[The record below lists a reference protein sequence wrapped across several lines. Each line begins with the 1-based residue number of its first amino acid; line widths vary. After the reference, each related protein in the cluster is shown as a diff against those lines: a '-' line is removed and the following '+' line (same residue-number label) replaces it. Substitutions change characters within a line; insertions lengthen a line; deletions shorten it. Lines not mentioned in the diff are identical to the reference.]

1 MAYTGSS
8 VAGGEG
14 NTTFNATSKLD
25 FLGKELEIFT
35 VDFVDDMS
43 GQTAKGADQNT
54 GENCVRIYG
63 NIVGAGPLFD
73 TNASKTYIV
82 EGTDM
87 FVGAPASSGGSFTF
101 TESGADGSSVGT
113 LLAALKALGTV
124 DSIDLNDSGTTA
136 KIENLE
142 L

>member
-1 MAYTGSS
+1 MPAS
-8 VAGGEG
+8 EN
-14 NTTFNATSKLD
+14 NTTFVAADNSSL
-25 FLGKELEIFT
+25 LGKELEFITIDAGEELANHQAKNETQNAIENT
-35 VDFVDDMS
+35 VRQF
-43 GQTAKGADQNT
+43 
-54 GENCVRIYG
+54 G

-73 TNASKTYIV
+73 TNASRTYIV

-87 FVGAPASSGGSFTF
+87 FVGSPATTGTGAFTF

-113 LLAALKALGTV
+113 LVTALKALGTI
-124 DSIDLNDSGTTA
+124 DGIDLNDSGTTA

>member
-1 MAYTGSS
+1 MPAS
-8 VAGGEG
+8 EN
-14 NTTFNATSKLD
+14 NTTFVAADNSSL
-25 FLGKELEIFT
+25 LGKELEFITIDAGEELANHQAKNETQNAIENT
-35 VDFVDDMS
+35 VRV
-43 GQTAKGADQNT
+43 
-54 GENCVRIYG
+54 YG

-73 TNASKTYIV
+73 SDASRTYIV

-87 FVGAPASSGGSFTF
+87 FVGSPASAGGSFTL

-113 LLAALKALGTV
+113 LLAAIKALGTV
-124 DSIDLNDSGTTA
+124 DGIDLNDGGTTA

>member
-1 MAYTGSS
+1 MAT
-8 VAGGEG
+8 EN
-14 NTTFNATSKLD
+14 NTTFVAADNSSL
-25 FLGKELEIFT
+25 LGKELEFITIDAGEELANHQAKNETQNAIENT
-35 VDFVDDMS
+35 VRV
-43 GQTAKGADQNT
+43 
-54 GENCVRIYG
+54 YG

-73 TNASKTYIV
+73 TNASRTYIV

-87 FVGAPASSGGSFTF
+87 FVGAPASSGGTFTF

-113 LLAALKALGTV
+113 LLAAIKALGTV
-124 DSIDLNDSGTTA
+124 DGIDLNDGGTTA

>member
-1 MAYTGSS
+1 MAT
-8 VAGGEG
+8 EN
-14 NTTFNATSKLD
+14 NTTFVAADNSSL
-25 FLGKELEIFT
+25 LGKELEFITIDAGEELANHQAKNETQNAIENT
-35 VDFVDDMS
+35 VRV
-43 GQTAKGADQNT
+43 
-54 GENCVRIYG
+54 YG
-63 NIVGAGPLFD
+63 NIVGSGPLFD
-73 TNASKTYIV
+73 TNASRTYIV

-87 FVGAPASSGGSFTF
+87 FVGAPASAGGAFTF

>member
-1 MAYTGSS
+1 MAIT
-8 VAGGEG
+8 EN
-14 NTTFNATSKLD
+14 NTTFVAANEE
-25 FLGKELEIFT
+25 FLGKQLEFITIDAGEELANHLLKNETLNAIENT
-35 VDFVDDMS
+35 VRV
-43 GQTAKGADQNT
+43 
-54 GENCVRIYG
+54 YG

-73 TNASKTYIV
+73 SNASKTYIV

-87 FVGAPASSGGSFTF
+87 FVGSPAGAGGSFTF

-124 DSIDLNDSGTTA
+124 DGINLNDSGTTA

-142 L
+142 I